1 MVFWLFKKRSD
12 YKIKKIHN
20 MMENSFSNIKKD
32 IGSVSLWINHFKG
45 KHKEHEDSFDKLIKP
60 IGTIGLS
67 TVLCLTGNEE
77 SDILG
82 NGWDKRTLFG

>member
-32 IGSVSLWINHFKG
+32 IGSVSLWINHFKV
-45 KHKEHEDSFDKLIKP
+45 KHKEHEDSFDKLIKEIEEIKKMVEKHMEEHHFERS
-60 IGTIGLS
+60 IGRSIAIER
-67 TVLCLTGNEE
+67 VQ
-77 SDILG
+77 
-82 NGWDKRTLFG
+82 